1 MMEEL
6 YLQCP
11 TACEIIL
18 QYLDKNSLSNWIFVN
33 PNWTLFIDNGTIL
46 WTRIILHYM
55 KTHKKFME
63 GKTVNNGLEIW
74 TREKNVQGVV
84 NLGNTIPFLSQK
96 NKKLKHYNKITS
108 ERFLAA
114 LFDS

>member
-11 TACEIIL
+11 TECENIL

-33 PNWTLFIDNGTIL
+33 PNWTLFIDDGTIL

-63 GKTVNNGLEIW
+63 GKTVHSGLEI
-74 TREKNVQGVV
+74 
-84 NLGNTIPFLSQK
+84 
-96 NKKLKHYNKITS
+96 
-108 ERFLAA
+108 
-114 LFDS
+114 